1 MNFVQWLNSLDK
13 LLYELMSW
21 LVFFPVTLWRIV
33 RAPLTTMSYAEDQL
47 KLPPDRQ
54 FRGTVN
60 PPITLVLTLVLSQAI
75 DLSLHDVNPI
85 VASKQGLAGLVNDNT
100 TLLSL
105 RLVLFGIFPL
115 ALATHKV
122 RRSGVPL
129 DRDSLQAPF
138 YAQCFAIAPFALAIS
153 IGLTLAVQP
162 NLVLRGVG
170 VAAMCLAA
178 LYYGIVE
185 TRWFHRELKQSY
197 LHAFLDTMICTVESL
212 LFALGFAM
220 LFTLS

>member
-21 LVFFPVTLWRIV
+21 LVFFPVTLWRIA
-33 RAPLTTMSYAEDQL
+33 RHPLATMCYAEDQL
-47 KLPPDRQ
+47 KLAPERQ

-105 RLVLFGIFPL
+105 RLVLFGVIPL

-153 IGLTLAVQP
+153 IGLTLAMQANPLLHVT
-162 NLVLRGVG
+162 GVG
-170 VAAMCLAA
+170 AACLAVV
-178 LYYGIVE
+178 YYSIVE
-185 TRWFHRELKQSY
+185 TRWFHRELRQSY
-197 LHAFLDTMICTVESL
+197 TRSVLDVAICTIESVAFAIA
-212 LFALGFAM
+212 FAL
-220 LFTLS
+220 LFTL

>member
-21 LVFFPVTLWRIV
+21 LVFFPVTLWRTV
-33 RAPLTTMSYAEDQL
+33 RQPWATMAYAEDQL

-122 RRSGVPL
+122 RRSGMAL

-138 YAQCFAIAPFALAIS
+138 YAQCFAIAPFALTVS
-153 IGLTLAVQP
+153 TGLTLAMQP
-162 NLVLRGVG
+162 DPFVHVCGVG
-170 VAAMCLAA
+170 AMCLAA
-178 LYYGIVE
+178 VYYGVVE
-185 TRWFHRELKQSY
+185 TRWFHRELRQSY
-197 LHAFLDTMICTVESL
+197 ARSFMDTVVCTVESITFAIA
-212 LFALGFAM
+212 FAL
-220 LFTLS
+220 LFTL